1 MRQTSKNVSPMSN
14 EGRNLYV
21 ITHITESL
29 LELLKDKPLNDIS
42 ISELCSH
49 AQVGRATFYRN
60 FEVKEDVLNVYI
72 HKLFSEWID
81 TYESNPPKTISQ
93 MVRELFLHLEKYRDF
108 YGLLSERGLIYLLK
122 NVLLEIYA
130 PKPEQPA
137 QAAYASSH
145 HQNIRFEHVFQR
157 HHDLSVVSKRNERNP
172 GRNGCYVSKLKMK

>member
-122 NVLLEIYA
+122 NVLLEIYLSCEKSSLSSFL
-130 PKPEQPA
+130 PDDFIA
-137 QAAYASSH
+137 Q
-145 HQNIRFEHVFQR
+145 RV
-157 HHDLSVVSKRNERNP
+157 
-172 GRNGCYVSKLKMK
+172 GKLDGFDVAQGFPLELIGQV

>member
-108 YGLLSERGLIYLLK
+108 YGLLSERRLIYLSK
-122 NVLLEIYA
+122 SVLLEIYA

-137 QAAYASSH
+137 QAAYASAYVAYTLYGW
-145 HQNIRFEHVFQR
+145 IEVWFQR
-157 HHDLSVVSKRNERNP
+157 
-172 GRNGCYVSKLKMK
+172 GMKETPEEMAAMFPN

>member
-81 TYESNPPKTISQ
+81 
-93 MVRELFLHLEKYRDF
+93 
-108 YGLLSERGLIYLLK
+108 K

-130 PKPEQPA
+130 PKPEQLA
-137 QAAYASSH
+137 QAAYASAYVAYTLYGW
-145 HQNIRFEHVFQR
+145 IEVWFQR
-157 HHDLSVVSKRNERNP
+157 
-172 GRNGCYVSKLKMK
+172 GMKETPEEMAAMFPN

>member
-1 MRQTSKNVSPMSN
+1 MHRRCKRKRQRK
-14 EGRNLYV
+14 
-21 ITHITESL
+21 H
-29 LELLKDKPLNDIS
+29 
-42 ISELCSH
+42 H
-49 AQVGRATFYRN
+49 H
-60 FEVKEDVLNVYI
+60 I

-137 QAAYASSH
+137 QAAYASAYVAYTLYGW
-145 HQNIRFEHVFQR
+145 IEVWFQR
-157 HHDLSVVSKRNERNP
+157 
-172 GRNGCYVSKLKMK
+172 GMKETPEEMAAMFPN